1 MSKATKIWIVMS
13 VLWAFLWA
21 MLAIELSDSETGLSV
36 SRIVFLVFG
45 PLLVGWGIWWVKRP
59 PD

>member
-21 MLAIELSDSETGLSV
+21 MLAIELSDSKTGLSV
-36 SRIVFLVFG
+36 SRIVFLIFG
-45 PLLVGWGIWWVKRP
+45 PLIVGWGIWWVKRP

>member
-1 MSKATKIWIVMS
+1 MTKTTKIWIVMS
-13 VLWAFLWA
+13 VLWVFLWA
-21 MLAIELSDSETGLSV
+21 MLAIELSDAETGLSV

-59 PD
+59 